1 MNEKNEMV
9 LVLPEETVKT
19 LGIDEDTAFETYFED
34 GAIKIRVL
42 DDDEIEEPK
51 EIVFPEKCHACA
63 WFCRKRGTCTLDD

>member
-9 LVLPEETVKT
+9 LVLPEETIKT

-42 DDDEIEEPK
+42 EEEVIYGGDIPL
-51 EIVFPEKCHACA
+51 ACEDCA
-63 WFCRKRGTCTLDD
+63 NFCWHRCVCTLKK